1 VQRQLDSMQRSLAR
15 ACGLRSDDESS
26 QLKAEIARLEA
37 SVGRGKE
44 ELMQVQQEAKQAE
57 QDLGE

>member
-1 VQRQLDSMQRSLAR
+1 MQRSLAR